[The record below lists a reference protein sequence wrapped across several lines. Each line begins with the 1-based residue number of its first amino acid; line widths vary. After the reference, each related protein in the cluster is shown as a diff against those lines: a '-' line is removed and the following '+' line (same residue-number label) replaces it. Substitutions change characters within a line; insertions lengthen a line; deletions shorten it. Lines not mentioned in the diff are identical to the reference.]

1 MSNGTYVDGSTNS
14 DAWGFG
20 LKAGYDFK
28 LGDAGYATL
37 RQRFWSVPVW

>member
-20 LKAGYDFK
+20 LKAV
-28 LGDAGYATL
+28 TTSNWVM
-37 RQRFWSVPVW
+37 QVT